1 MKVNQLRKVFSDI
14 YVILLF
20 LFLYTPIFIL
30 IIFSFNASK
39 SRSVWAG
46 FTFDWYVRLFNNDFL
61 IGALI
66 NTLIIAF
73 LSSII
78 ATIIGTA
85 AAIGISSMRRQAKS
99 AMLSMTYVPI
109 LNPEIITGVSLM
121 LLFGFLSIQLGFITL
136 LIAHISFSV
145 PVVILNLMP
154 KLRQLDKYQY
164 EAALDLGCNPL
175 QAFRK
180 VVLPEIFPGILSG
193 FLMAFTYSID
203 DFVISYFTTGPE
215 MQTLPVAIFSMIR
228 KQVSPEINALSAI
241 MFVVVLLILILMNIV
256 DIRKTRAAVS
266 SALQMSRQLDEKKS
280 KTRAAVSSALQMSR
294 QLDEKKGKRTK

>member
-1 MKVNQLRKVFSDI
+1 VF
-14 YVILLF
+14 LF

-30 IIFSFNASK
+30 IIFSFNDSR

-46 FTFDWYVRLFNNDFL
+46 FTFDWYIKLFNNDFL
-61 IGALI
+61 IGALM
-66 NTLIIAF
+66 NTLILAF
-73 LSSII
+73 VSSII
-78 ATIIGTA
+78 AVIIGTL
-85 AAIGISSMRRQAKS
+85 AAIGISSMKKAPKA
-99 AMLSMTYVPI
+99 AMMNMTYVPV
-109 LNPEIITGVSLM
+109 LNPEIVTGVSLM
-121 LLFGFLSIQLGFITL
+121 LLFGFLSIRLGFLTL

-145 PVVILNLMP
+145 PVVILNLLP
-154 KLRQLDKYQY
+154 KFRQLDKHIY

-228 KQVSPEINALSAI
+228 RQVSPEINALSAI
-241 MFVVVLLILILMNIV
+241 MFVVVLTVLVMMNVI
-256 DIRKTRAAVS
+256 DIQKHKKR
-266 SALQMSRQLDEKKS
+266 SRIK
-280 KTRAAVSSALQMSR
+280 
-294 QLDEKKGKRTK
+294 